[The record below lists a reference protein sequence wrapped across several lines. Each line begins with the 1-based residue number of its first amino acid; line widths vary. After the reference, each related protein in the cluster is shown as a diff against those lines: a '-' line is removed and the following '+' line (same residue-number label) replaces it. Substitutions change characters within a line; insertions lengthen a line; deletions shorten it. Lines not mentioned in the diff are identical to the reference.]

1 MSTANNNNNINNNKA
16 VNNSYYT
23 FEEGGRYFFGDYS
36 PFDEN
41 KNFINVLNDFV
52 SISTD
57 IIKVHRTLKDYALC

>member
-1 MSTANNNNNINNNKA
+1 MSKANNNNINNNKA

-23 FEEGGRYFFGDYS
+23 FEEGGDIFLVIIA

-52 SISTD
+52 C
-57 IIKVHRTLKDYALC
+57 HFN